1 MKSRTFPAT
10 LAAST
15 ALRQSKRPS
24 FRSPVHERRREA
36 LLDAAE
42 QFFAEKGLLETSL
55 QEIGE
60 AIGLAPYAVRAQFGN
75 REMIVEAVLDRHIDR
90 LIDRIGVYQSFAEA
104 TDPADCLRLAITHLL
119 DMLWAYRHAQRVH
132 VAAISGAS
140 PHLTRTLKLRQRH
153 LVHFFAGLIA
163 DAVPEAEGRTELA
176 MPVALSL
183 MGMACW
189 HVLWFRDRGALSRAS
204 YAQLLAHMVIEGTR
218 AAASAGV
225 SAWEEPSEH
234 EPHAS

>member
-1 MKSRTFPAT
+1 MKPRPWPAS
-10 LAAST
+10 LAASA

-24 FRSPVHERRREA
+24 WRTGVQERRRDA

-42 QFFAEKGLLETSL
+42 QFFAEKGLLEASL

-60 AIGLAPYAVRAQFGN
+60 AIGLPPYAVRAQFGN
-75 REMIVEAVLDRHIDR
+75 REMIIEAVLDRHVDR
-90 LIDRIGVYQSFAEA
+90 LIDRIGLYQKSTEA
-104 TDPADCLRLAITHLL
+104 AGPADRLRLAIGHLL

-132 VAAISGAS
+132 VAAMSGAS

-153 LVHFFAGLIA
+153 LVHFLAGLIA
-163 DAVPEAEGRTELA
+163 DAVPEAEGRSELA

-189 HVLWFRDRGALSRAS
+189 HVLWFRDMGALSRAE
-204 YAQLLAHMVIEGTR
+204 YARLLTHMVIDGTC
-218 AAASAGV
+218 AAAAAGLGG
-225 SAWEEPSEH
+225 WEGSGP
-234 EPHAS
+234 AVQDAG